1 MDPLTALETSTRI
14 AAGDVGILDIVD
26 AALEA
31 AHADDV
37 TLGPGSMTPGLG
49 TPPENSSVN
58 SMPDKPVPARCSVF
72 PARSRTST
80 P

>member
-1 MDPLTALETSTRI
+1 PPWKPPPVSPLVTSGSLTLSTPPSRR
-14 AAGDVGILDIVD
+14 
-26 AALEA
+26 
-31 AHADDV
+31 HMPTNV

>member
-31 AHADDV
+31 APVSYTHLTAAD
-37 TLGPGSMTPGLG
+37 
-49 TPPENSSVN
+49 E
-58 SMPDKPVPARCSVF
+58 
-72 PARSRTST
+72 
-80 P
+80 